1 MKQNRNSGWWPRL
14 SHLFF
19 FNGINIFQN
28 HITVV
33 WEWSCGVYMFWWNHE
48 DTQFWGSKCTA
59 LGDRFRC
66 TQQTI
71 LMCRSNENQNETHCV
86 VFQKL
91 RVWYKLE
98 QAGVKLD
105 ESDQFIMSLQNANL
119 CYTVSRNQALKDFS
133 TVFSSCCEEA
143 HCWSF
148 ALTTNRSTTLPF
160 AVAAAKLC
168 VPVNANGV
176 SSVYL

>member
-1 MKQNRNSGWWPRL
+1 MRTHN
-14 SHLFF
+14 F
-19 FNGINIFQN
+19 
-28 HITVV
+28 
-33 WEWSCGVYMFWWNHE
+33 
-48 DTQFWGSKCTA
+48 
-59 LGDRFRC
+59 GDRNARLLEIDSDVC

-71 LMCRSNENQNETHCV
+71 LMCRSNENQNETQYV